1 MLEETVSDATTF
13 SRDGVIAMSFYTLSF
28 QKLPDLTET
37 LCQSLYEAFQGPLQC
52 FMTVSKSSS
61 KY

>member
-37 LCQSLYEAFQGPLQC
+37 FSVSAYMKPFKVLYN
-52 FMTVSKSSS
+52 VS
-61 KY
+61 